1 MSEAMTPYGLALVE
15 YFERRTSA
23 AVTIRRDDG
32 VEASLPVRHYFR
44 EPSEFTPIEVAAL
57 DHCCGEV
64 LDVGAGAGIHSLA
77 LQSRSLPVTAID
89 ISPQAVAIMLRRGVR
104 VAHRADIFDCRG
116 GPFDTL
122 VLLGHG
128 IAMVEDLAGLDAFLV
143 HARELTRAGGQILL
157 DLLDVGRSREA
168 ANLAYHEAN
177 RRGGALHR
185 RDSPPGG
192 GPHDRA
198 APVECRLPLGIGRFR
213 VAAEHEVLPGEVAV
227 GHEVARVDPERRLR
241 RPGDFAVQVLGSRLD
256 PFDVEGVPPGDSLLG
271 EDERGGLGR
280 QPVAVGSELRGI
292 ARQGRLRWRGGSQQQ
307 QGGRQKGNRSVEGD
321 LTPRRS
327 WRAGRYSHCI
337 GRFPRCFQR
346 GPTLRGSCETLR
358 PPSRRPAG
366 ALRAKPLARARGDA
380 SRAES
385 VFFSLR
391 SGGRT
396 IVAPSPPPG
405 RWLRDRLEPRQ
416 REALRFQ

>member
-1 MSEAMTPYGLALVE
+1 MRMSEAMTPYGLALVE

-177 RRGGALHR
+177 RR
-185 RDSPPGG
+185 
-192 GPHDRA
+192 
-198 APVECRLPLGIGRFR
+198 
-213 VAAEHEVLPGEVAV
+213 
-227 GHEVARVDPERRLR
+227 
-241 RPGDFAVQVLGSRLD
+241 
-256 PFDVEGVPPGDSLLG
+256 
-271 EDERGGLGR
+271 
-280 QPVAVGSELRGI
+280 
-292 ARQGRLRWRGGSQQQ
+292 
-307 QGGRQKGNRSVEGD
+307 
-321 LTPRRS
+321 
-327 WRAGRYSHCI
+327 AGRYI
-337 GRFPRCFQR
+337 GEIRLQVEVHTIAPPPSSVACHSASVASASRPSTRYCR
-346 GPTLRGSCETLR
+346 ARWPWATRLRGSILSAASAAQATSLFRSSAAAWIRSMWKASHQEIRCSAR
-358 PPSRRPAG
+358 MSAG
-366 ALRAKPLARARGDA
+366 ASVV
-380 SRAES
+380 SR
-385 VFFSLR
+385 
-391 SGGRT
+391 
-396 IVAPSPPPG
+396 
-405 RWLRDRLEPRQ
+405 
-416 REALRFQ
+416 